1 MDWFKKNPFLG
12 GIAVAAVL
20 ILAVG
25 GYLVSGAMGRLSE
38 AQATFDSKKAELEN
52 LQRNKPFPDQANVDA
67 AQKETQQAAQLLGTI
82 AKKFEVAVPALTPQE
97 FQDDLSKRVKEIV
110 KLAADKGV
118 TLPEKFY
125 LGFESYETA
134 PPSAS
139 IAPQLGLQLQS
150 IQAVTRILIES
161 QVKSIGPIQRVPLR
175 GEAGAAEPAK
185 ADTQSA
191 KKGGK
196 AATPGKST
204 FGMAPFD
211 VSFTSDQPSA
221 RTAFNRILDITPP
234 VFVRL
239 VAFTNSALKSP
250 SKAAEGTR
258 AQPTAEG
265 TAEGTAES
273 TGIKPVFGRETIT
286 VNLKLA
292 SITGN
297 SSGAN

>member
-25 GYLVSGAMGRLSE
+25 GYFVSGASGRLSE
-38 AQATFDSKKAELEN
+38 AQEAFDSKKAELEN

-67 AQKETQQAAQLLGTI
+67 AQKETEQAAQLLGDI
-82 AKKFEVAVPALTPQE
+82 AKKFEVAVPEITPQE
-97 FQDDLSKRVKEIV
+97 FQDSLSKLVKETV

-134 PPSAS
+134 PPSAAL
-139 IAPQLGLQLQS
+139 APQLGLQLRS
-150 IQAVTRILIES
+150 IHAVTKILIES
-161 QVKSIGPIQRVPLR
+161 QVKSIGPIRRDPLH
-175 GEAGAAEPAK
+175 GEAGASESAK
-185 ADTQSA
+185 GDAQPA
-191 KKGGK
+191 KKGAK
-196 AATPGKST
+196 AAAPARTA

-239 VAFTNSALKSP
+239 AAITNSALKSP
-250 SKAAEGTR
+250 SKAGEAKTQSAEGST
-258 AQPTAEG
+258 
-265 TAEGTAES
+265 ES

-286 VNLKLA
+286 VNLRLA

-297 SSGAN
+297 SGGAN